1 MPDLPKRATLSL
13 GLPGAGVLV
22 FWQLGVLHGLR
33 QSFDLSQIPLLG
45 SSSGAVAASLAAS
58 GACLEQ
64 AAGHGIDLFK
74 HNAKKRFSLVG
85 SVGSLVS
92 RWMHDTLPVDAAL
105 RCRESQI
112 NVLVTT
118 LPFLTTRTISDFSS
132 RAELIRCVLASAHI
146 PLVLDWRMFVNVK
159 GRACIDGG
167 LW

>member
-1 MPDLPKRATLSL
+1 MRMPDLPKRATLSL

-74 HNAKKRFSLVG
+74 HNAKKRFSLVSDG
-85 SVGSLVS
+85 TERRMIHTGLAISTRMLV
-92 RWMHDTLPVDAAL
+92 
-105 RCRESQI
+105 
-112 NVLVTT
+112 
-118 LPFLTTRTISDFSS
+118 
-132 RAELIRCVLASAHI
+132 
-146 PLVLDWRMFVNVK
+146 
-159 GRACIDGG
+159 
-167 LW
+167 